1 MISPWLGVNL
11 RKINLDKGNL
21 SGGQRQKLVLARAL
35 IHQSPWLLID
45 EGTSAIDSAGTKQVL
60 QNLLNTPST
69 VIMIAHNYSTELVSM
84 FDRQI
89 KLTNRGDADW
99 RP

>member
-1 MISPWLGVNL
+1 M
-11 RKINLDKGNL
+11 
-21 SGGQRQKLVLARAL
+21 
-35 IHQSPWLLID
+35 ID

-99 RP
+99 VSKALLELIIRKLQFQIEHFWKLNSVYWI